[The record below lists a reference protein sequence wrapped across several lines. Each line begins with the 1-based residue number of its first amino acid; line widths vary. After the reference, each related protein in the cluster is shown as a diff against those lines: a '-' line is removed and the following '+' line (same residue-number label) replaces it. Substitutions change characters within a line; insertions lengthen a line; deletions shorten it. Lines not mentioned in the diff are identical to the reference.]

1 MGGQKKNGARRK
13 SDDWDADL
21 RDDYVTIRVRKSYL
35 YGSVCAVAGA
45 LVVLALQ
52 SAFNQ
57 RPPAAQNYAYQP
69 GHQAASQAQ
78 QPQAPPPKHQS
89 DGGGPK
95 ADPEPDYHQNNLK
108 NRHRVGIE
116 ALVKRTRA

>member
-13 SDDWDADL
+13 SDDWDAAADL
-21 RDDYVTIRVRKSYL
+21 RDEYVTIRVRKSYL
-35 YGSVCAVAGA
+35 YGAVCAVAGA

-57 RPPAAQNYAYQP
+57 KPPPTQNYAYQP

-95 ADPEPDYHQNNLK
+95 ADPEPDYHQNHLK
-108 NRHRVGIE
+108 NRHRVGI
-116 ALVKRTRA
+116 TTFF